1 MHAAQLRSVRS
12 DGHFAFEI
20 SRNLSTIRIVT
31 GQGFTAM
38 KQGRS
43 IVVIMVAL
51 AIGFAA
57 GFMMRPVIGPAA
69 TVVAA
74 PRATQYFA
82 AHLDQARE
90 IVAGCREG
98 TVRGDECAHAEEA
111 IIAADG
117 RSRTKAFLG
126 TPPN

>member
-1 MHAAQLRSVRS
+1 M
-12 DGHFAFEI
+12 
-20 SRNLSTIRIVT
+20 RIVIS
-31 GQGFTAM
+31 QSFTAM

-43 IVVIMVAL
+43 VVIIVVAL

-57 GFMMRPVIGPAA
+57 GFMVRPVIGPAVG
-69 TVVAA
+69 VVAA

-82 AHLDQARE
+82 ANPDQARE

-98 TVRGDECAHAEEA
+98 TVRGDECAHADEA
-111 IIAADG
+111 IITAEA

-126 TPPN
+126 TRPH